1 MCPLD
6 KFKAKTWKNQS
17 LSMILEEENGEDLTI
32 FKGEKNT
39 HHVDMMGHVI
49 HILHIFF
56 IFVS

>member
-17 LSMILEEENGEDLTI
+17 MSMILEENNEDLTI
-32 FKGEKNT
+32 FEGEKNT
-39 HHVDMMGHVI
+39 HQVDMMGHVI
-49 HILHIFF
+49 HIFHIFF